1 MVVPAPVPEPLARHR
16 LHQPAMSANTRRAYQ
31 SALHRLDAWLSG
43 RDLTDAALA
52 DYLAFLYDAG
62 RGYGGAAQLVA
73 AVRRVFQE
81 SGIPS
86 PEGRRTAR
94 ALENYRRNGGGR
106 GAGQVGGVRWEH
118 ADLASHLAAQ
128 EGSLTGLRDAALL
141 AVASDALLRV
151 SEVAALE
158 VADLDLQPDGTG
170 RLIVRR
176 SKTDQ
181 AAAGSEP
188 LFLGEGTAA
197 RLETWLTAA
206 GIDSGPV
213 FRRLRRGGRVE
224 GRLSD
229 RSVRAIITRRAQ
241 AAGVSGRVSGHS
253 LRVGA
258 AQSLAASGAGV
269 VEMQTAGRWASPRMP
284 AHYAAGEL
292 AARGAVARY
301 RYGR

>member
-1 MVVPAPVPEPLARHR
+1 MTVPAPAPGATARHL

-31 SALHRLDAWLSG
+31 SALNRLDAWLAG
-43 RDLTDAALA
+43 RDLTDGALA
-52 DYLAFLYDAG
+52 DYLVNLFDAG
-62 RGYGGAAQLVA
+62 RGYGAAAQLVA
-73 AVRRVFQE
+73 AVRRVCQE
-81 SGIPS
+81 LGIPS
-86 PEGRRTAR
+86 PAGRRTAR
-94 ALENYRRNGGGR
+94 ALENYRRHGSGR
-106 GAGQVGGVRWEH
+106 GVGQVGGVRWEH
-118 ADLASHLAAQ
+118 ADLVSNLAAQ
-128 EGSLTGLRDAALL
+128 EGGLAGLRDAALV

-151 SEVAALE
+151 SEAVALDVAAL
-158 VADLDLQPDGTG
+158 DFQPDGTG
-170 RLIVRR
+170 RLIVRQA
-176 SKTDQ
+176 KTDQ

-188 LFLGEGTAA
+188 LFLGERTTE
-197 RLETWLTAA
+197 RLDGWLKAA
-206 GIDSGPV
+206 GIESGAV
-213 FRRLRRGGRVE
+213 FRHIRRGGRVE
-224 GRLSD
+224 GRLSA
-229 RSVRAIITRRAQ
+229 RSARAVITRRAR